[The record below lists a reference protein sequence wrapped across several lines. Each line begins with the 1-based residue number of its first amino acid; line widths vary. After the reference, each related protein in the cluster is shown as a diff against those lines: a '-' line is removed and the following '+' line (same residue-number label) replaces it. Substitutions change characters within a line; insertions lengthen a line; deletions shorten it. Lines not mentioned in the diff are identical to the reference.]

1 MRRKWLILLTVFTVF
16 LFSGCENK
24 PSDEQLP
31 QGQHSETR
39 EEIDPIRE
47 QIKTMTL
54 EEKIGQILLVGL
66 EGYELDEQAKEMI
79 ETYRVGGFILY
90 EKNIKDAEQLLAL
103 VNSLKAANSK
113 NPVPLFLSIDEEGG
127 KVSRL
132 PAELLKLP
140 AGKKI
145 GKVKDAAFSY
155 EIGNIIAEELKS
167 FGLNMN
173 FAPVLDIH
181 SNPKNAVIGNRAF
194 GSDEKVVSEM
204 GVQMMKG
211 IQSGEVVS
219 VVKHFPGHGDTTVD
233 SHIGL
238 PVVEHDLDRL
248 KRFEWIPFMHAISN
262 GAEAVMV
269 GHILFP
275 KIDSQ
280 NPATFSKILITKW
293 LKEELKF
300 DGLII
305 TDDMTMGA
313 IIKNYH
319 IGDAAVK
326 SVLAGSDII
335 LVAHEYEKAK
345 EVMQALKEA
354 VANDRITK
362 NRLDESVYKILQL
375 KEKYKIKD
383 QPIHGVD
390 IDRLNERIR
399 DTLRKYLK

>member
-31 QGQHSETR
+31 QGQHSEAQ
-39 EEIDPIRE
+39 EEIDLIQKQLE
-47 QIKTMTL
+47 AMTL
-54 EEKIGQILLVGL
+54 DEKIGQILLVGL
-66 EGYELDEQAKEMI
+66 EGYELDDHAKEMI
-79 ETYRVGGFILY
+79 EKHRIGGFILY
-90 EKNIKDAEQLLAL
+90 EKNIKDADQLLAL
-103 VNSLKAANSK
+103 VNSLKTANAK
-113 NPVPLFLSIDEEGG
+113 NSVPLFLSIDEEGG

-140 AGKKI
+140 VAKKI
-145 GKVKDAAFSY
+145 GQVKEADFSF

-181 SNPKNAVIGNRAF
+181 SNPKNSVIGDRAF
-194 GSDEKVVSEM
+194 GSDEKVVREM

-248 KRFEWIPFMHAISN
+248 KRFEWIPFKHAITN

-275 KIDSQ
+275 KIDPQ
-280 NPATFSKILITKW
+280 NPATFSKIMITEL
-293 LKEELKF
+293 LKE
-300 DGLII
+300 GLEFNGLVI

-313 IIKNYH
+313 IIKHYD

-345 EVMQALKEA
+345 EVIHALKEA